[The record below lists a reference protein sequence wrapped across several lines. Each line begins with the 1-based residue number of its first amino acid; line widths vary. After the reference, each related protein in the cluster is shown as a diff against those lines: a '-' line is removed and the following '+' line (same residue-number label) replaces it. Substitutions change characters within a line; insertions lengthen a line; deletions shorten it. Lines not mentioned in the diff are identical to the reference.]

1 MVSTLVVERCVADH
15 TFSLILRVSVGLGN
29 FVVELLT
36 LAAMRHHN
44 QRRLVVVLS
53 ESVVDLLA
61 LTIYELL
68 QSGDDGGVRDLD
80 PVAGVVLEFE
90 RSVACS

>member
-1 MVSTLVVERCVADH
+1 MVKRCVADH
-15 TFSLILRVSVGLGN
+15 AIGIDLRVSVGLIN

-36 LAAMRHHN
+36 LAAIRHHN

-90 RSVACS
+90 RSAACS